1 MVVGFP
7 KTGTTTITRAL
18 STAGWRTAHW
28 RINEGFVGVLIQANI
43 EAGRPAFA
51 GLERYDAVTQADVC
65 LPGRGLNYWPNLDL
79 AVLDAIRRDY
89 PDCLFILNTR
99 DPAKT
104 IASMRGWGRM
114 HRRIM
119 LAEVPGLPKGRG
131 RSDAELEQ
139 WIQAH
144 YAAVRLR
151 FGGDP
156 RFVEFD
162 IEDPAAREILAAAT
176 GLDLVWWG
184 RANRTDPA
192 RHTASGTQGSVGA
205 PDSRNVRQGK
215 ASGPGSSRRPLVLR
229 WLKRLMRRKKAVR

>member
-28 RINEGFVGVLIQANI
+28 RINEGFVGILIQANI

-65 LPGRGLNYWPNLDL
+65 LPGRGLNFWPNLDL
-79 AVLDAIRRDY
+79 TVLDTIRRDY

-104 IASMRGWGRM
+104 IASMRGWGRL

-119 LAEVPGLPKGRG
+119 LAEVPGLPKGCG
-131 RSDAELEQ
+131 RSDAELER

-151 FGGDP
+151 FGVDP

-162 IEDPAAREILAAAT
+162 IEDPAARDILAAAT

-184 RANRTDPA
+184 RANRTNLA
-192 RHTASGTQGSVGA
+192 RQSTGGTQGSSGGSGSRIARKGKTSGVG
-205 PDSRNVRQGK
+205 PN
-215 ASGPGSSRRPLVLR
+215 RRPAMLR
-229 WLKRLMRRKKAVR
+229 WLKRLMKRNKTVR